1 MDNTPLPDQAKAD
14 AVVLFLLRRG
24 DIAPVERATGV
35 YRIDSPFASVIPV
48 SDEQIVQE
56 ANPWAVFSF
65 LTALGHHG
73 LTNAIPRY
81 IQATNY
87 EHPVADRCPLGTR
100 PEEWLELDLPRARQ
114 PKRVGDVAIQWTRMN
129 GAFDFGHTISYV
141 HGLPIYVTDVERT
154 LLDAIR
160 APGKVGGIR
169 EALEAWREASLTL
182 NVDKL
187 VNYAA
192 RFESP
197 VLRQRVG
204 FLLERLGHSH
214 PRLEEWRESLQRGGS
229 LKLVA
234 SAPYAATFSER
245 WNLSLNVPESI
256 LGILGD

>member
-1 MDNTPLPDQAKAD
+1 MPDP
-14 AVVLFLLRRG
+14 REHHH
-24 DIAPVERATGV
+24 APVVDSFWKVTTQFGFAGV
-35 YRIDSPFASVIPV
+35 ILV
-48 SDEQIVQE
+48 SDEQVVQE
-56 ANPWAVFSF
+56 TNPWAVFSH

-73 LTNAIPRY
+73 LTGVIPRY
-81 IQATNY
+81 IHATNY
-87 EHPVADRCPLGTR
+87 EHEVLDRWPLGTR
-100 PEEWLELDLPRARQ
+100 PEEWSELDLPPARQ
-114 PKRVGDVAIQWTRMN
+114 PKRVGDVDIQWARMK
-129 GAFDFGHTISYV
+129 GAFDFGHAISFV

-160 APGKVGGIR
+160 APDKVGGIR
-169 EALEAWREASLTL
+169 ESLGVWREASPAF
-182 NVDKL
+182 NVDRL
-187 VNYAA
+187 IGYTA

-214 PRLEEWRESLQRGGS
+214 PHLEEWRESLQRGGS

-256 LGILGD
+256 LAILAD